1 MENQN
6 NFHEMVGKN
15 IVTLRQASGYS
26 VMQLAEMLQISR
38 PTLYRWES
46 GEVLPDLI
54 NLKKIT
60 NLFGVSADWIL
71 SEKHDE
77 EVAKKMEETIKRRNA
92 EIVVF
97 SSVNVDVYL
106 ENEDNLIMRIDNNT
120 GFNYKYTRVVVAK
133 EFRLIFIGKGFKK
146 TAYVTVDSQGRVEY
160 NLNSILTQEEMIN
173 AYDRE
178 AALAQL
184 HRKPTGYTFE
194 QLSEVGELEDLVI
207 LRKFLNEISS
217 DNYLVALCAQ
227 AVSEITMRNKEK
239 LERSFIEAV
248 KAEVLC
254 RYENYAAK
262 RSYGYMIE
270 QALRRLSV

>member
-1 MENQN
+1 
-6 NFHEMVGKN
+6 MVGKN

-239 LERSFIEAV
+239 LERSFIEVV

-270 QALRRLSV
+270 QALRRLGV